1 MAFGHMY
8 GLKIERVFFFGGGGQ
23 RAVFLVFQGGLDPLD
38 TPPSLIHVLNTT
50 PTSKDPY
57 IKFIIISSKKNMRHI
72 YIDRLKLTQ
81 NIEFT
86 LWFTPLS
93 VNFLSLALKYW
104 ILSGSVRRRFKCV
117 VRAGNERR
125 YRTLA
130 EVQGRFSRFRQSL
143 IEDEVFSVQ
152 RILH

>member
-1 MAFGHMY
+1 M
-8 GLKIERVFFFGGGGQ
+8 GGGSKGCIFSVS
-23 RAVFLVFQGGLDPLD
+23 RGSGPFD

-86 LWFTPLS
+86 LWFTSLS

-130 EVQGRFSRFRQSL
+130 EVQGRFSRFRRSL
-143 IEDEVFSVQ
+143 IEDDVFSVQ

>member
-1 MAFGHMY
+1 
-8 GLKIERVFFFGGGGQ
+8 
-23 RAVFLVFQGGLDPLD
+23 
-38 TPPSLIHVLNTT
+38 
-50 PTSKDPY
+50 
-57 IKFIIISSKKNMRHI
+57 MRNI

>member
-1 MAFGHMY
+1 M
-8 GLKIERVFFFGGGGQ
+8 
-23 RAVFLVFQGGLDPLD
+23 FQGGLDPLD

-57 IKFIIISSKKNMRHI
+57 IKFIIISSKKKHETYI

-86 LWFTPLS
+86 LRFTPLG

-130 EVQGRFSRFRQSL
+130 EVQGRFSRFRRSL